1 MVPSESLILLL
12 RFSKIVLVL
21 VPTPSLHARLLTPA
35 LPPGLYP
42 GCLYFSLP
50 RPHPS
55 CQNPAP
61 PSSSTAKATLL
72 SQAFPCSPKWHQL
85 FPTLLYGLPSSRCVP
100 WGQPMHLATYTQ
112 IHTTLNHIRHFQGCN
127 LKGRG
132 RRNVKGSGHS
142 HQEGQ
147 RGAWRSTG
155 GLITGPRTVTQLHL
169 LLELFIMES
178 LATSIHSSSFLPSF
192 LFSLPLF
199 LSFRTFIL

>member
-1 MVPSESLILLL
+1 MVEKPWPGPWENLVHWFLLSASASPSTQLATSRFLKHISSDVIPLVTPSMVPSESLILLL

-100 WGQPMHLATYTQ
+100 
-112 IHTTLNHIRHFQGCN
+112 
-127 LKGRG
+127 
-132 RRNVKGSGHS
+132 
-142 HQEGQ
+142 
-147 RGAWRSTG
+147 
-155 GLITGPRTVTQLHL
+155 
-169 LLELFIMES
+169 
-178 LATSIHSSSFLPSF
+178 
-192 LFSLPLF
+192 
-199 LSFRTFIL
+199 